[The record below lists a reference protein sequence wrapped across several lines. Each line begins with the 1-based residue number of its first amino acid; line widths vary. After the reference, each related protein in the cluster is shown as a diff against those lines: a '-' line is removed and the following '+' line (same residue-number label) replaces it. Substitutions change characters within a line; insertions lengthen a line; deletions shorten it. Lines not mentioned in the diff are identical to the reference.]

1 MLVRSSSM
9 PCGRVVSVG
18 EWRHIMRIVDIRE
31 VLTADVPKK
40 ANKAHVEAIVGRTLG
55 EVTVADLMQA
65 SYAAKSD
72 GFAAEATATPLR
84 EVYLEAEEE

>member
-1 MLVRSSSM
+1 
-9 PCGRVVSVG
+9 
-18 EWRHIMRIVDIRE
+18 MRIVDIQE

-65 SYAAKSD
+65 SYAAKGD
-72 GFAAEATATPLR
+72 GFAPLEATATPLR